1 MVGLRTPVDFV
12 GIRNYV
18 TILTDPAFHEALGHN
33 AFIVVGSLVLQ
44 GPLALGLALLLNRK
58 MRAQSLIRVLI
69 FVPYVIS
76 EVVVGL
82 GWGLMLQSGGA
93 LNGALEKIGLGAL
106 RADWISDPALAIW
119 TLLIIITWKYIGFA
133 VILFLAGLQGIP
145 EELSEAAAIDGASYW
160 QIQRH
165 IVLPLMGP
173 TIRIWA
179 FLSIIGSL
187 QLFDLVWII
196 WGQYVASTAG
206 TSTMATYMVA
216 NGRNAGSFG
225 YGSAVAVVMFLI
237 SLAVALVYQ
246 RFVLRRDTAGALT
259 GGTNDRYRHARGPQ
273 GPALVA
279 ALPRRG
285 EALHL
290 GARRLRRPAADRHDA
305 GPRGLHHPRRL
316 PLERRDHRRPAGF
329 PTTWNWQNYADVL
342 GSPIFWGQVGNS
354 AIAAIATT
362 VFVVAL
368 GLMAAY
374 ALARYRFRGR
384 GAVFALF
391 TAGLMFPMTVA
402 ITPLYILVRNLGLMN
417 SLAGVIVPQIAFAP
431 AADDHHP
438 VAVPRGDPER
448 ATGGRLD

>member
-1 MVGLRTPVDFV
+1 MTSQLASQATEAGARRPAGEGATRAPSSGRPPVRRRTKNWRIRGELAILLGPALVVFVSFVILPVVLAAYYGFYSWSGFGTPVDFV
-12 GIRNYV
+12 GIRNYL

-33 AFIVVGSLVLQ
+33 AFIVIGSLVLQ

-259 GGTNDRYRHARGPQ
+259 GG
-273 GPALVA
+273 
-279 ALPRRG
+279 
-285 EALHL
+285 
-290 GARRLRRPAADRHDA
+290 
-305 GPRGLHHPRRL
+305 
-316 PLERRDHRRPAGF
+316 
-329 PTTWNWQNYADVL
+329 
-342 GSPIFWGQVGNS
+342 SK
-354 AIAAIATT
+354 
-362 VFVVAL
+362 
-368 GLMAAY
+368 
-374 ALARYRFRGR
+374 
-384 GAVFALF
+384 
-391 TAGLMFPMTVA
+391 
-402 ITPLYILVRNLGLMN
+402 
-417 SLAGVIVPQIAFAP
+417 
-431 AADDHHP
+431 
-438 VAVPRGDPER
+438 
-448 ATGGRLD
+448 